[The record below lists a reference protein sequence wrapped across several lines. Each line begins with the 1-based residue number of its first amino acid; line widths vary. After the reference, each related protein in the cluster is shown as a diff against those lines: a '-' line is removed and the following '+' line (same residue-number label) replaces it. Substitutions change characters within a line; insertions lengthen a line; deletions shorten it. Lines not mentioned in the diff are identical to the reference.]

1 MPKGSEI
8 YTPSAVAQMETHR
21 AMRLQ
26 TAVEELM
33 ARDRVRHIELQGWQS
48 RFFALV
54 LSLGGAGT
62 IRRECLD
69 LGEVEVH
76 SDVDQITKDETWTVR
91 KKSKIVK
98 EV

>member
-8 YTPSAVAQMETHR
+8 YTPAALLQMEAADKT
-21 AMRLQ
+21 RLQ
-26 TAVEELM
+26 NTVELLM
-33 ARDRVRHIELQGWQS
+33 ARDRARHVELQGWQS
-48 RFFALV
+48 KFFALV

-76 SDVDQITKDETWTVR
+76 SDADPITKDETWTVR
-91 KKSKIVK
+91 KKSKIVT
-98 EV
+98 E